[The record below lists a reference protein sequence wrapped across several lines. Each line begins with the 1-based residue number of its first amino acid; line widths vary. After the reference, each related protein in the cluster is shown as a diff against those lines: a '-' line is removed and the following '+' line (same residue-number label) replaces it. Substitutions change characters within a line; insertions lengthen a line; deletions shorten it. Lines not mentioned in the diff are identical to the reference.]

1 MCPAKPW
8 GEALDVGD
16 GGRVTKANR
25 CFTLLKI
32 AGEKRAVSYIY
43 HRRLHAYYTIT

>member
-16 GGRVTKANR
+16 GGRVTKVTCPRKQAHSQR
-25 CFTLLKI
+25 Q
-32 AGEKRAVSYIY
+32 
-43 HRRLHAYYTIT
+43 